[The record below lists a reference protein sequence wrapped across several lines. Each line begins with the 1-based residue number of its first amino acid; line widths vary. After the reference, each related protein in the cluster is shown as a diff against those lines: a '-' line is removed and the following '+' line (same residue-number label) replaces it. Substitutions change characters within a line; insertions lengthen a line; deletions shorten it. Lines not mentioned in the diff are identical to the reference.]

1 MKILIS
7 AIGKLNKK
15 SPESEL
21 INNYI
26 KKTTW
31 PVSIK
36 ENEEKKSL
44 SGDALKEAE
53 SRLLM
58 ACIPI
63 GAKII
68 VLDERGKELSSKEL
82 AQQVAKW
89 RDNGIQNIVFLI
101 GGANGHT
108 EATRKKAD
116 LILSFGRMTMP
127 HMLARVILTEQIY
140 RIKTILDGHPYHR
153 E

>member
-15 SPESEL
+15 SPE
-21 INNYI
+21 
-26 KKTTW
+26 
-31 PVSIK
+31 
-36 ENEEKKSL
+36 NEEKKAL

-58 ACIPI
+58 AGVPV
-63 GAKII
+63 GAKIV
-68 VLDERGKELSSKEL
+68 VLDERGEELSSKEL
-82 AQQVAKW
+82 AQKVAKW
-89 RDNGIQNIVFLI
+89 QDNGVQDVVFLI

-108 EATRKKAD
+108 AETRQKAD